1 METSTL
7 FLGTI
12 ALATLVM
19 AVVQVGMIIYGVRL
33 VQRVHHLVDQVEK
46 EIKPALIRVN
56 EISGDMNRATS
67 LAVAQLE
74 RIDELLGQFSGRADN
89 LMTFAQDALVTPIR
103 QGVALLQGMRAALAA
118 LRDVVSSGASSGSA
132 ESVGDDEEAL
142 FIG

>member
-56 EISGDMNRATS
+56 EISGDMNRATA

-74 RIDELLGQFSGRADN
+74 RVDELLGQFAGRADN
-89 LMTFAQDALVTPIR
+89 LMTLAQDALVTPLR

-118 LRDVVSSGASSGSA
+118 LRDVVSGASSGSA

>member
-56 EISGDMNRATS
+56 EISGDMNRATA

-74 RIDELLGQFSGRADN
+74 RVDELLGQFAGRADN
-89 LMTFAQDALVTPIR
+89 LMTLAQDALVTPVR

>member
-19 AVVQVGMIIYGVRL
+19 AVVQVGMIVYGVRL
-33 VQRVHHLVDQVEK
+33 VQRVHHLVDEVEK

-74 RIDELLGQFSGRADN
+74 RVDELLGQFAGRADN
-89 LMTFAQDALVTPIR
+89 LMTLAQDAGYAR
-103 QGVALLQGMRAALAA
+103 R
-118 LRDVVSSGASSGSA
+118 
-132 ESVGDDEEAL
+132 VGCIARRSWWGIVRVCRVCWGRRRSFIYRLEAL
-142 FIG
+142 NCF